1 MIPPGYYKVMVEYHL
16 LCFITLFLAS
26 EFPKT
31 QITFSQS
38 REGKYSGR
46 FHRITNLIHWFLH

>member
-16 LCFITLFLAS
+16 FSFMILFLAS

-38 REGKYSGR
+38 GEGKYFGR